1 MDFKTIQALTADDM
15 AKVNKTIQNQLNSDV
30 TLINQLGFYII
41 SGGGKRLRP
50 LLAILAARSL
60 DYQGEAHVLAAALIE
75 FIHTATLLHDD
86 VVDESD
92 MRRGKATAN
101 ATYGNAASVLVGDYI
116 YTRSFQM
123 MTELDSMKILK
134 LMSKAVNIIAEG
146 EVQQLIN
153 CNDPETTEAS
163 YMQVIYSK
171 TARLFEA
178 ATQTGAILGGADEAT
193 ELALKNYGKYLGTAF
208 QLIDDVMDYTADGK
222 EMGKNVGDD
231 LAEGKPTLPLI
242 HAMQHGNPQQAAMIR
257 EAIEKANGMEHLN
270 EILAILHQLGSL
282 QYTTEKAEQEADKAI
297 AQLAQIPDSDYK
309 EALIGVAHL
318 AVHRSK

>member
-15 AKVNKTIQNQLNSDV
+15 AKVNETILAQLNSDV
-30 TLINQLGFYII
+30 SLINQLGFYLI
-41 SGGGKRLRP
+41 SSGGKRLRP
-50 LLAILAARSL
+50 LLAVLAARAL
-60 DYQGEAHVLAAALIE
+60 GYQGDAHTKAAAFIE

-101 ATYGNAASVLVGDYI
+101 AAFGNAASVLVGDYI

-123 MTELDSMKILK
+123 MTQLGSLRVLE
-134 LMSKAVNIIAEG
+134 LMSHAVNVIAEG

-153 CNDPETTEAS
+153 CNDPDITEDN

-178 ATQTGAILGGADEAT
+178 ATQVGAILSEADSET
-193 ELALKNYGKYLGTAF
+193 EQALQDYGRYLGTAF
-208 QLIDDVMDYTADGK
+208 QLIDDLMDYTSDGD

-231 LAEGKPTLPLI
+231 LAEGKPTLPLL
-242 HAMQHGNPQQAAMIR
+242 HAMQTGTPQQAQIIR
-257 EAIEKANGMEHLN
+257 DAIEKSNGMDHL
-270 EILAILHQLGSL
+270 ETILQILEQTGSL
-282 QYTTEKAEQEADKAI
+282 DYTQQKAQKEADKAI
-297 AQLAQIPDSDYK
+297 LALNIIPDSEYK
-309 EALIGVAHL
+309 EALISLAHL
-318 AVHRSK
+318 AVHRTK

>member
-1 MDFKTIQALTADDM
+1 MDFKAIQALTANDM
-15 AKVNKTIQNQLNSDV
+15 AKVNENIQAQLNSDV
-30 TLINQLGFYII
+30 SLINQLGFYIV

-50 LLAILAARSL
+50 LLAILSAKAL
-60 DYQGEAHVLAAALIE
+60 DYQGDKHTLAAAFIE

-101 ATYGNAASVLVGDYI
+101 AAFGNAASVLVGDYI

-123 MTELDSMKILK
+123 MTQLGSLKILEV
-134 LMSKAVNIIAEG
+134 MSNAVNVIAEG

-153 CNDPETTEAS
+153 CNDPDTTEAS

-178 ATQTGAILGGADEAT
+178 ATQIGALLVEAPEPIET
-193 ELALKNYGKYLGTAF
+193 ALKDYGRYLGTAF
-208 QLIDDVMDYTADGK
+208 QLIDDVMDYSSNGE

-231 LAEGKPTLPLI
+231 LAEGKPTLPLL
-242 HAMQHGNPQQAAMIR
+242 HAMRHADPEQAQLIR
-257 EAIEKANGMEHLN
+257 DAIEHANGMDHLD
-270 EILAILHQLGSL
+270 EILAAMDQAGSL
-282 QYTTEKAEQEADKAI
+282 TYTSQKAQEEANKAI
-297 AQLAQIPDSDYK
+297 EAIAILPDSDYK
-309 EALIGVAHL
+309 QALITLAHMS
-318 AVHRSK
+318 VNRTK